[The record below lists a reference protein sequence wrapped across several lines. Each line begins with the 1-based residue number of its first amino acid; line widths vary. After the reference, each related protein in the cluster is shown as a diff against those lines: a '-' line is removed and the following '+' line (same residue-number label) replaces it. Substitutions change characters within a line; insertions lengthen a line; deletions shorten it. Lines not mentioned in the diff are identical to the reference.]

1 MSLLKHEVNKRGL
14 IFEGNDDDDDDDD
27 DDDVELFL
35 WYG

>member
-14 IFEGNDDDDDDDD
+14 IFEGDDNDDDD

-35 WYG
+35 RYG

>member
-14 IFEGNDDDDDDDD
+14 IFEGDDDDDD

>member
-1 MSLLKHEVNKRGL
+1 MSLLKHEVNKRSL
-14 IFEGNDDDDDDDD
+14 IFEGDDDDDDD

>member
-14 IFEGNDDDDDDDD
+14 IFEGDDDDD

>member
-14 IFEGNDDDDDDDD
+14 IFEGNDDDD
-27 DDDVELFL
+27 VELFL

>member
-27 DDDVELFL
+27 DVELFL

>member
-14 IFEGNDDDDDDDD
+14 IFEGDDDD

>member
-1 MSLLKHEVNKRGL
+1 MSLIKHEVNKRGL
-14 IFEGNDDDDDDDD
+14 IFEGDDDDDDD

>member
-14 IFEGNDDDDDDDD
+14 IFEGDDDDD

-35 WYG
+35 WYD

>member
-14 IFEGNDDDDDDDD
+14 IFEGDDDDDDDD

>member
-14 IFEGNDDDDDDDD
+14 IFEGNDDDDD
-27 DDDVELFL
+27 VELFL

>member
-27 DDDVELFL
+27 DDVELFL

>member
-14 IFEGNDDDDDDDD
+14 IFEGDDNDDDD

>member
-14 IFEGNDDDDDDDD
+14 IFEGDDDDDDD